1 MRLSIG
7 DQLGPYRILSPLG
20 AGGMGEVYRAK
31 DPQLDRDVAI
41 KVLPDRL
48 AEDSEAAERFAHEAK
63 TLAAISH
70 PNILTV
76 FAFASEGGV
85 AYAVTELLEGETFSE
100 WLTREGAVAWRTV
113 ADIGLAV
120 TDGLAAAHSRGIT
133 HRDIKPAN
141 LFLTS
146 EGVGKILDFGLAKS
160 THVPPGSDS
169 DELDTLPTAV
179 RPPERTAAG
188 VILGTVGY
196 MSPEQAKGSPASAAS
211 DVFSLGC
218 VLYEMLTGVPAFARA
233 TPTETLA
240 AILREDPAGFETAI
254 ADVPRELQRIVL
266 KALEKDP
273 ADRFPSAVELQD
285 ELSAFRQRV
294 VDAESATV
302 WRVLRRPRVAGPAL
316 VVLVVVATFLVL
328 FTQRTAREHWARQ
341 EALPE
346 VTRWIEEEQYGRAL
360 ELAREVDGVIPDDPV
375 LLGLWARMSNPV
387 TVETDPPGADVFY
400 RENAPE
406 AEWRLLGQSPIDDR
420 RLPLGGFRLR
430 IEKEGFEPREIL
442 SALSYAQEDKT
453 FEPLPSFSTPAERN
467 RMSVRLDAK
476 GSVPPGMVAVDGG
489 RYLLPLTNFPVGDE
503 VTLEP
508 YFIDRTEVTNAEF
521 KEFVVAGG
529 YQGREYWQD
538 EFRRDGRT
546 VTWEEAMTQL
556 VDSTGRPGPAT
567 WEVGNYPAGQDD
579 YPVGGVSWYEAA
591 AYAAFRGKS
600 LPTVY
605 HWARAALPS
614 SEHVMSLSP
623 EIVPLSN
630 FGGDGPAP
638 VGSYP
643 GIGASGAADLAGNL
657 REWAWNASGENRF
670 SLGGAWNEPVYTFNQ
685 PAPMDPFDRSS
696 INGFRCMKE
705 RDRET
710 PEAQRASIDFREID
724 FYSLERLSDEV
735 FAVYEG
741 LFSYEATPL
750 NPALE
755 STDDTPADWKRES
768 VSIDAAYGGERFT
781 VHLDLPKSASP
792 PYQAVVYFPGTN
804 ALEQSTFEDMYWER
818 FDYVPRSGRVLVR
831 PVLANMYERSDGN
844 RPETRQAIVARDA
857 KWLQDMGRTLD
868 YLETR
873 GDGDVSKV
881 AYMGLS
887 LGSRYAPIM
896 LVYEDRFK
904 VAVLLAGGIG
914 PDELTSRLVPRVT
927 VPLLLLAGRYDYL
940 LPVETRQTPFMDLLG
955 TPEED
960 KRHVIFEAGHLPLP
974 RAKMIRETLEWLDR
988 YQNPVVPLAQPSSNG
1003 ER

>member
-1 MRLSIG
+1 
-7 DQLGPYRILSPLG
+7 
-20 AGGMGEVYRAK
+20 MGEVYRAK

-48 AEDSEAAERFAHEAK
+48 AEDSEAAERFAREAK
-63 TLAAISH
+63 ILAAISH

-100 WLTREGAVAWRTV
+100 RLTREGALAWRTV
-113 ADIGLAV
+113 TDIGLAV

-146 EGVGKILDFGLAKS
+146 EGVVKILDFGLAKS

-169 DELDTLPTAV
+169 DELETAL
-179 RPPERTAAG
+179 RPGEETAAG

-196 MSPEQAKGSPASAAS
+196 MSPEQVKGSSASAAS
-211 DVFSLGC
+211 DVFGLGC
-218 VLYEMLTGVPAFARA
+218 VLYEMLAGVSAFARA
-233 TPTETLA
+233 TPTESLA
-240 AILREDPAGFETAI
+240 AILGEEPAGFEAAM
-254 ADVPRELQRIVL
+254 ADVPGELERIL
-266 KALEKDP
+266 RKALEKDP
-273 ADRFPSAVELQD
+273 AERFPSAVELRD
-285 ELSAFRQRV
+285 ELSAFRQGV
-294 VDAESATV
+294 VDAESASV
-302 WRVLRRPRVAGPAL
+302 WRLLRRPRVAVPAL
-316 VVLVVVATFLVL
+316 VALVLVATVLVL
-328 FTQRTAREHWARQ
+328 FTQRSAREHWARQ

-346 VTRWIEEEQYGRAL
+346 VMRWIEEEEYRRAF
-360 ELAREVDGVIPDDPV
+360 ELAREVEGIIPDDPV
-375 LLGLWARMSNPV
+375 LLGSWDQMSNTV
-387 TVETDPPGADVFY
+387 TFETVPAGADVFY
-400 RENAPE
+400 RENTPE
-406 AEWRLLGQSPIDDR
+406 AEWRLLGQTPIDDR

-442 SALSYAQEDKT
+442 SGLSYAHEDKT
-453 FEPLPSFSTPAERN
+453 FEPLPTFSTPAERN

-476 GSVPPGMVAVDGG
+476 GSVPPRMVAVDGG
-489 RYLLPLTNFPVGDE
+489 RYLVPLTNFPMTAL
-503 VTLEP
+503 TLEP

-521 KEFVVAGG
+521 EEFVDAGG
-529 YQGREYWQD
+529 YQQQEYWHH

-546 VTWEEAMTQL
+546 LTWEEAMTRL

-605 HWARAALPS
+605 HWIRAALPS

-643 GIGASGAADLAGNL
+643 DIGASGATDLAGNL
-657 REWAWNASGENRF
+657 REWCWNASGENRF

-685 PAPMDPFDRSS
+685 PARMDPFDRSP

-705 RDRET
+705 RDGET
-710 PEAQRASIDFREID
+710 PDAQKASIDSREID
-724 FYSLERLSDEV
+724 FYALGRLSDEI

-741 LFSYEATPL
+741 LFSYGATPL

-781 VHLDLPKSASP
+781 VHLDLPKRASP
-792 PYQAVVYFPGTN
+792 PYQAVVYFPGSN
-804 ALEQSTFEDMYWER
+804 ALEHSTFEDMYWER
-818 FDYVPRSGRVLVR
+818 FDYIPRSGRVLVR
-831 PVLANMYERSDGN
+831 PVLAEMYERSGSS
-844 RPETRQAIVARDA
+844 RPETRQAVVARYA
-857 KWLQDMGRTLD
+857 KWVQDMGRTLD

-873 GDGDVSKV
+873 GDVDVSKV

-887 LGSRYAPIM
+887 LGSREAPIM
-896 LVYEDRFK
+896 LVYEDRFR
-904 VAVLLAGGIG
+904 VAVLLAGGVG
-914 PDELTSRLVPRVT
+914 RDDFTSRLVPRVT
-927 VPLLLLAGRYDYL
+927 VPLLLLSGRYDYIF
-940 LPVETRQTPFMDLLG
+940 PVETRQTPFMDLLG

-960 KRHVIFEAGHLPLP
+960 KRHVVFAAGHLPLP
-974 RAKMIRETLEWLDR
+974 RAEMIRETLEWLDR
-988 YQNPVVPLAQPSSNG
+988 FQNPVVPLAQPSSNG
-1003 ER
+1003 AR